1 MMKTALEMLTEQY
14 PNFDWTTLDILP
26 IMYSPLTD
34 EYSVMEGSWP
44 TDIYPTMPTSDEL
57 KGWLNE

>member
-1 MMKTALEMLTEQY
+1 MFEILTEQY
-14 PNFDWTTLDILP
+14 PNVDWNALEVLP
-26 IMYSPLTD
+26 IMYLVRTD
-34 EYSVMEGSWP
+34 EYSVIEACWP